1 MRGKTLFT
9 ASTFSHIRNF
19 HLPYIEY
26 FHEQGWE
33 VHIGC
38 GGDVMSVPNADKVL
52 TLPFQKRMSSPKN
65 LKAAKMLR
73 KLIQTEKYDLITT
86 HTSLAAFFTRLAVK
100 GMKDRPP
107 VVNTVHGYLFDDDT
121 PILKR
126 NILLAAEKLTAP
138 ETDLLL
144 TMDRYDYEFAQ
155 RYCLGKRISQ
165 IPGMGVDFSR
175 LDDYTEEDARLLRS
189 EWSLPEDSFVLLYP
203 AEFSKRKSQEVLLR
217 AMTKL
222 PERAILVLAGS
233 GALLE
238 RCRAK
243 AADLRLGGRVL
254 FPGQIGNMGPWYAM
268 ADAAV
273 SASRSEGLPFNV
285 MEAMHCGLP
294 MVASAVKGHTDLIK
308 DGKTGLL
315 YPYGDAEACAETV
328 RHLMSSGELR
338 RSLGSAARAC
348 AEQYRLETVMPEVIA
363 ELTGMIPQSVISR

>member
-1 MRGKTLFT
+1 MTRKVLFT

-19 HLPYIEY
+19 HLPYIAY

-38 GGDVMSVPNADKVL
+38 GGEVMPVPYADKVFS
-52 TLPFQKRMSSPKN
+52 LPFEKRMSSPEN
-65 LKAAKMLR
+65 LKAARMLQ

-100 GMKDRPP
+100 RMKDRPP

-144 TMDRYDYEFAQ
+144 TMDRYDYELAQ
-155 RYCLGKRISQ
+155 KYCLGKRISQ

-175 LDDYTEEDARLLRS
+175 LDGYTEEDARLLRS
-189 EWSLPEDSFVLLYP
+189 EWSIPENAFVLLYP
-203 AEFSKRKSQEVLLR
+203 AEFSKRKSQEILLR
-217 AMTKL
+217 AMTML
-222 PERAILVLAGS
+222 PERAMLVLAGN
-233 GALLE
+233 GALWE
-238 RCRAK
+238 RCRRM

-294 MVASAVKGHTDLIK
+294 VVASAIKGHTDLIM
-308 DGKTGLL
+308 DGETGLL
-315 YPYGDAEACAETV
+315 YPYGDAEAFAETV
-328 RHLMSSGELR
+328 RQLMSSGELR
-338 RSLGSAARAC
+338 RSLGSAAREY

-363 ELTGMIPQSVISR
+363 ELTGLIPQGIISK